1 MSSSRKPFA
10 IFDLDD
16 TLGGVMIR
24 GEVRTSSD
32 SYRDCIDRFVARMK
46 QIGFNEDEVRCLQQ
60 ATDMRLCE
68 TQGFG
73 STERFALSFVET
85 YERLAASRGGAHP
98 ALTAEFMDIGS
109 SVFTDY
115 PYVMLPGAAD
125 VLRRVRKKY
134 ELAIVSKGNGPA
146 QLRKIEQCGLM
157 RFVPYWETFVVPYKN
172 QHDWSIVA
180 SKLALYD
187 NPGSHWAIGNSFR
200 SDVAIPMEMGLNG
213 IVVNEVANWAFE
225 TSAKKNPVIFPGQQ
239 FFEAGTINEIPD
251 LLGV

>member
-1 MSSSRKPFA
+1 MRVNKPFA

-32 SYRDCIDRFVARMK
+32 AYRDCIDRFVVRMK
-46 QIGFNEDEVRCLQQ
+46 QIGFNEYEVREIQQ
-60 ATDMRLCE
+60 ATDVRLCE

-73 STERFALSFVET
+73 STERFGLSFVET
-85 YERLAASRGGAHP
+85 YERLAASRGGVHP
-98 ALTAEFMDIGS
+98 ALSDEFMAIGG

-125 VLRRVRKKY
+125 TLRRVRTKFN
-134 ELAIVSKGNGPA
+134 LAIVSKGNGPA

-157 RFVPYWETFVVPYKN
+157 RFVPYWETFVVPFKN
-172 QHDWSIVA
+172 QHDWRIVA
-180 SKLALYD
+180 SKLSLLD
-187 NPGSHWAIGNSFR
+187 NPGTHWAIGNSFR

-213 IVVNEVANWAFE
+213 IVVNEAANWAFE
-225 TSAKKNPVIFPGQQ
+225 TSATRNPAVYPGQK
-239 FFEAGTINEIPD
+239 FHEAGTIHDIPE